1 MLTWPSP
8 AQPRTPPVTAP
19 QRPLQRTFVQ
29 LGSSV
34 PCLFEPDTLACCNA
48 DPGLTHA
55 PKAADLTDREICPAV
70 CFLSPSSATE
80 GSQDRPASQTSPSEP
95 LQALAPFGEALRHPL
110 PHAVRMEGALLRPSF
125 LLLLLLLQPGEYS
138 RAAADEAELTGI
150 LGGSVTFP
158 LRISAEQKFKNGA
171 WSVNTRSL
179 VTVTAGKPPHVLVF
193 NPSYEGRLR
202 FSDESYSLQ
211 ITDLRM
217 EDTGSYTVE
226 FSTDKEQFAYRE
238 FTLHVSKGQL
248 PPTIACDS
256 VACEDDACI
265 YTLRCAVRDGR
276 ENVTYSWSKAPS
288 SVLSTDSIV
297 HIPQRHQAAR
307 ENITCTARVP
317 DGNSSRR
324 TVSPKDFCA
333 EQVPATTIVCD
344 SVTCDNGT
352 CHYTMRCV
360 AGERGGQ
367 VAYSWTQKDS
377 GVVVSTRATLRISRR
392 PFQALPAVICTARH
406 PASNSSRMLSPKDL
420 CPDSPPERSL
430 ASLLSYHLTI
440 LLLALGALS
449 AGLIA

>member
-1 MLTWPSP
+1 
-8 AQPRTPPVTAP
+8 
-19 QRPLQRTFVQ
+19 
-29 LGSSV
+29 
-34 PCLFEPDTLACCNA
+34 
-48 DPGLTHA
+48 
-55 PKAADLTDREICPAV
+55 
-70 CFLSPSSATE
+70 
-80 GSQDRPASQTSPSEP
+80 
-95 LQALAPFGEALRHPL
+95 
-110 PHAVRMEGALLRPSF
+110 MEGALLRPSF
-125 LLLLLLLQPGEYS
+125 LLLLLLLQLGEYS
-138 RAAADEAELTGI
+138 RAAADETELTGI

-158 LRISAEQKFKNGA
+158 LRISAAQKFKNGA
-171 WSVNTRSL
+171 WSVNTKSL
-179 VTVTAGKPPHVLVF
+179 VTVTAGKPPRVLVF
-193 NPSYEGRLR
+193 DPSYEGRLR

-265 YTLRCAVRDGR
+265 YTLRCTVRDGR
-276 ENVTYSWSKAPS
+276 ENVTYSWSNAPS

-307 ENITCTARVP
+307 EDVTCMARAP

-377 GVVVSTRATLRISRR
+377 GVVVSTRATLRVSRR
-392 PFQALPAVICTARH
+392 PFEALPAVICTARH
-406 PASNSSRMLSPKDL
+406 PASNSSRMISPKDL
-420 CPDSPPERSL
+420 CPGNPPDSPPDRSL
-430 ASLLSYHLTI
+430 ASLLSYHLII

-449 AGLIA
+449 AGLIV

>member
-1 MLTWPSP
+1 MNGDRGGNWPGASMVDLF
-8 AQPRTPPVTAP
+8 PVLPSRAP
-19 QRPLQRTFVQ
+19 
-29 LGSSV
+29 
-34 PCLFEPDTLACCNA
+34 
-48 DPGLTHA
+48 
-55 PKAADLTDREICPAV
+55 
-70 CFLSPSSATE
+70 
-80 GSQDRPASQTSPSEP
+80 
-95 LQALAPFGEALRHPL
+95 
-110 PHAVRMEGALLRPSF
+110 
-125 LLLLLLLQPGEYS
+125 EYS
-138 RAAADEAELTGI
+138 RAAADETELTGI

-158 LRISAEQKFKNGA
+158 LRISAAQKFKNGA

-179 VTVTAGKPPHVLVF
+179 VTVTAGKPPRVLVF

-276 ENVTYSWSKAPS
+276 ENVTYSWSNAPS
-288 SVLSTDSIV
+288 SVLSTGSIV

-307 ENITCTARVP
+307 EDVTCTARAP

-377 GVVVSTRATLRISRR
+377 GVVVSTRATLRVSRR
-392 PFQALPAVICTARH
+392 PFEALPAVICTARH
-406 PASNSSRMLSPKDL
+406 PASNSSRMISPKDL
-420 CPDSPPERSL
+420 CPDSPPDRSL
-430 ASLLSYHLTI
+430 ASLLSYHLII

-449 AGLIA
+449 AGLIV